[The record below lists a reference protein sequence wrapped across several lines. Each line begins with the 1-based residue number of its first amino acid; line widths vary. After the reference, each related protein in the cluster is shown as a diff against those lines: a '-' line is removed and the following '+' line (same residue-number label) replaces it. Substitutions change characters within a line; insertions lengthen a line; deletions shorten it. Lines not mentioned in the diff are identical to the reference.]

1 MASDSRSNRLG
12 DISVTYVAVMA
23 RTLESQGLASAPWLA
38 RYRMTRNQLATP
50 GARISIPRFMRMG
63 HDAISLTANPAL
75 GLEFAHHTRL
85 SDMGMAGLAALCAPT
100 LGEALRTLIRF
111 ERLTS
116 YNSRGQSHWHPLPE
130 GGALAR
136 FYSISPYNRYN
147 LFVVDAILGGWLQFL
162 QSLAGVRVCPLRVD
176 IEYPEPEYAEQMQ
189 HWMGCPIQF
198 EAKHNALNLPESV
211 TKAANPYA
219 EPALYRET
227 MTRCE
232 QALTGLES
240 GWSILQRV
248 RDQLTPQMRGQV
260 PAMGEVAAR
269 IGTTEWGLRRELQKQ
284 GLTYRELLDETRSEL
299 ARDYVRDTTLSF
311 TDIADLLGF
320 TNPSAFHR
328 AFQRWFRCSPGDY
341 RARHQHWR

>member
-1 MASDSRSNRLG
+1 MGTDSRSNRLG
-12 DISVTYVAVMA
+12 DISVIYVAVMA
-23 RTLESQGLASAPWLA
+23 RTLESQGVEPGPWLA

-63 HDAISLTANPAL
+63 HDAINLTGNPAL
-75 GLEFAHHTRL
+75 GLDFAHHTRL

-116 YNSRGQSHWHPLPE
+116 YNSRGRSHWHPLPG
-130 GGALAR
+130 GGALAQ

-162 QSLAGVRVCPLRVD
+162 RSLAGYRVRPERVD
-176 IEYPEPEYAEQMQ
+176 IEYPEPDYAERMQ
-189 HWMGCPIQF
+189 HWMGCPVHF
-198 EAKHNALNLPESV
+198 EADQNALYLPGAIVGED
-211 TKAANPYA
+211 NPFS

-227 MTRCE
+227 LTLCE
-232 QALTGLES
+232 QALADRES
-240 GWSILQRV
+240 GWSTLQRV
-248 RDQLTPQMRGQV
+248 KDQLTPQLRGQV
-260 PAMGEVAAR
+260 PAMADVASR

-284 GLTYRELLDETRSEL
+284 GLTYRAVLDETRSEL
-299 ARDYVRDTTLSF
+299 AGDYVRDTSLSF

-320 TNPSAFHR
+320 ANPSAFHR
-328 AFQRWFRCSPGDY
+328 AFQRWFQCSPGDY
-341 RARHQHWR
+341 RSRHRNWG